1 MTDPW
6 FEAFRRAPD
15 QAVAALFSGRQG
27 VGSNMRLDVPELLY
41 QSFPPN
47 LNDERAQLDQALLS
61 WLLGMRGDYAFQV
74 KRLGF
79 PVYGKRV
86 GDALIALQLLEL
98 PESRSCIRADMSAW
112 LRWLLPLRLAP
123 ERDPALECYRLL
135 TRGQPDTGHLAMWL
149 RLAAD
154 PRPEYLTV
162 ALAGLQLLPNHD
174 NAQKNQM
181 LMLHALLRHAVTTRH
196 EANAARTVF
205 NGAFSALRGLFPRS
219 PEHWKRVLNEALD
232 GFLQHTPGRVAKEL
246 TDALR
251 TTWLDKPDRLASTRK
266 PVPVKQEEWA
276 DLRADI
282 LYSNDQ
288 PERLSQ
294 RLFNLLE
301 RNHEYAKAT
310 GVSYFFVRTLHNLG
324 TSLMER
330 HQLGQADMNRFG
342 LMIERSL
349 FWEPT
354 NSYCWMLWA
363 FWLRAQGYQDAH
375 ESILREMLR
384 MFPSNVHAKF
394 ELASLLSARGADY
407 RDEAEH
413 WAEQASRHE
422 RDAGHPDSRTV
433 WQPVDWM
440 RADVYLGD
448 ADLVHDDRDTEIR
461 EAVGGDRPTPLP
473 DAMPEL
479 SRRGRLAGEF
489 TRALIVRA
497 RGRVAPTDLIRREAM
512 KGDSLAGFYSQ
523 WLIPEETPEC
533 PPHAWAWSACRHW
546 QESASPDEWR
556 HLATRFPEAVPETEF
571 LRILARPHG
580 EDQSGAAGWR
590 SRYCSDDGTGSRA
603 IDVFMREAQKRI
615 ASAGQPEREELAVE
629 VMACAAADAP
639 EFALEWAA

>member
-174 NAQKNQM
+174 NAQENQM
-181 LMLHALLRHAVTTRH
+181 LMLRALLRHAVTTRH
-196 EANAARTVF
+196 DANAARTVF

-232 GFLQHTPGRVAKEL
+232 GFLQQTPGRVAKEL

-288 PERLSQ
+288 PERLSH
-294 RLFNLLE
+294 RLF
-301 RNHEYAKAT
+301 
-310 GVSYFFVRTLHNLG
+310 
-324 TSLMER
+324 
-330 HQLGQADMNRFG
+330 
-342 LMIERSL
+342 
-349 FWEPT
+349 
-354 NSYCWMLWA
+354 
-363 FWLRAQGYQDAH
+363 
-375 ESILREMLR
+375 
-384 MFPSNVHAKF
+384 
-394 ELASLLSARGADY
+394 
-407 RDEAEH
+407 EAEH

-497 RGRVAPTDLIRREAM
+497 RGRVAPTDLIRQEAM